1 MRCMQMCFIRSVGY
15 GILVFQLVA
24 AGALTVRAIAGPTYT
39 TDCTRYAIHSNQQ
52 THDAGIV
59 TDGGEVLFARVGVQR
74 SSQVSLISTV
84 AIFSMP
90 WPSVQMLN
98 VR

>member
-1 MRCMQMCFIRSVGY
+1 MFFIRSLGY
-15 GILVFQLVA
+15 GILVFHLLVG
-24 AGALTVRAIAGPTYT
+24 GALTVRAIAGPTYT
-39 TDCTRYAIHSNQQ
+39 MDCTRYAIHSTQQ
-52 THDAGIV
+52 THDAGMV
-59 TDGGEVLFARVGVQR
+59 KGGGEVLFARVGVQR